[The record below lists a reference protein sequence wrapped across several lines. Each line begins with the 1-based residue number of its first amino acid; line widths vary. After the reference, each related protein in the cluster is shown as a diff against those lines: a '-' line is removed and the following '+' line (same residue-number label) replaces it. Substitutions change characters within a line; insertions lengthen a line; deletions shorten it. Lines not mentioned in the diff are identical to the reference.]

1 MTGNPITMAAK
12 VEIYGTSNCKKCI
25 NVRELLDRKQ
35 VEYIDYLIDLMP
47 LEKDEMIRRTGLK
60 YYPQIFI
67 NDEHVGGE
75 EELMTLEA
83 GGELDKLLA
92 SEK

>member
-1 MTGNPITMAAK
+1 MAAK
-12 VEIYGTSNCKKCI
+12 VEIYGTSSCKKCA
-25 NVRELLDRKQ
+25 NVREMLDRRN

-60 YYPQIFI
+60 YYPQVFI

-75 EELMTLEA
+75 KEFLALEA
-83 GGELDKLLA
+83 DGELDKLLGL
-92 SEK
+92 EK

>member
-1 MTGNPITMAAK
+1 MAAK
-12 VEIYGTSNCKKCI
+12 VEIYGTSSCKKCA
-25 NVRELLDRKQ
+25 NVRQLLDRKN

-60 YYPQIFI
+60 FYPQVFI

-75 EELMTLEA
+75 TELMTLEA
-83 GGELDKLLA
+83 DGELDKLLGLQ
-92 SEK
+92 K

>member
-1 MTGNPITMAAK
+1 MAVK
-12 VEIYGTSNCKKCI
+12 VEIYGTSNCKKCVD
-25 NVRELLDRKQ
+25 VRDLFDRKN

-75 EELMTLEA
+75 EELMELEA
-83 GGELDKLLA
+83 DGELDKLLGL
-92 SEK
+92 